1 VSFPTVAVPPGEP
14 SLGNHVGGQLSGGT
28 SIKDIYGEAFR
39 PSDRFILAP
48 KRLVPQPVIEKL
60 KGWLLR
66 PEAYYVKGGVGY
78 LGEVPGE
85 GAVGAEGQ
93 SPSPG
98 GESGTISSTGVVIGP
113 VRGEE
118 GRELVFPLLSPRI
131 VEGGGGPHAFG
142 FTVGGV
148 RGRGQIYPDGT
159 LSSSGYEG
167 FIPSTK
173 GTVASVVRDRGRFVE
188 LAVLRGDLAR
198 KVTNFASGQP
208 NMDPKGQAVTLE
220 AGTNPTGCT
229 LIRCFGGGIGK
240 LYYSLDGEKGVF
252 IDPGVGG
259 FAQSG
264 VGVVLADLVVGR
276 AVGVL
281 LLVGSL
287 ADAFLVEK
295 KKQFEKVQG
304 GDLFF

>member
-1 VSFPTVAVPPGEP
+1 VDLPGDPRLGLSRGLGGLGGGGLKERLTKGAVGAVVSFPTVVVPPGEP

-39 PSDRFILAP
+39 PSDRFVLAP
-48 KRLVPQPVIEKL
+48 KRLVPQPVVEKL

-85 GAVGAEGQ
+85 GAIGAEGQ
-93 SPSPG
+93 SSSPG
-98 GESGTISSTGVVIGP
+98 GESGTISSTGVVVGP

-208 NMDPKGQAVTLE
+208 NMDPKEQAVTLE
-220 AGTNPTGCT
+220 AGPTQQNVP
-229 LIRCFGGGIGK
+229 
-240 LYYSLDGEKGVF
+240 SSDASEGVSENF
-252 IDPGVGG
+252 TTP
-259 FAQSG
+259 
-264 VGVVLADLVVGR
+264 
-276 AVGVL
+276 
-281 LLVGSL
+281 
-287 ADAFLVEK
+287 
-295 KKQFEKVQG
+295 
-304 GDLFF
+304 